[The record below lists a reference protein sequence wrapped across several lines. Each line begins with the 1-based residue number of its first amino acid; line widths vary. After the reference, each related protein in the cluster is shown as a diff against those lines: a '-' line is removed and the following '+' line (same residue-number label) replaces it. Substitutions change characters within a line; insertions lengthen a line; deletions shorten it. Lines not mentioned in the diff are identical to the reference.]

1 MKNNQSSIFFS
12 LVVESVVN
20 PNHNPFTIPHDND
33 VFMLRD
39 KERQKKKQVMSC
51 NYSWT
56 CICSTVI
63 STHLV
68 VSSQLS
74 KFQMFPLNQYNF
86 HLYEAAKLLNSC
98 GHLWMSPNGLF
109 VLTLPPGRV
118 TLNRINPANKTMNN
132 ISDKIESMF
141 LSWNQCLAV
150 FLRKFFFFFFFT
162 RSGQL
167 WHKVAL
173 FIAFFISGVL
183 WNLNYSNQWLTLY

>member
-1 MKNNQSSIFFS
+1 MQLQLN
-12 LVVESVVN
+12 L
-20 PNHNPFTIPHDND
+20 
-33 VFMLRD
+33 
-39 KERQKKKQVMSC
+39 QVLS
-51 NYSWT
+51 
-56 CICSTVI
+56 STVL

-150 FLRKFFFFFFFT
+150 FLRKFFFFFKKWSVMAQNDTFCCFFLSLVFCGT
-162 RSGQL
+162 SITVTSDL
-167 WHKVAL
+167 PC
-173 FIAFFISGVL
+173 INS
-183 WNLNYSNQWLTLY
+183 LTPTSD